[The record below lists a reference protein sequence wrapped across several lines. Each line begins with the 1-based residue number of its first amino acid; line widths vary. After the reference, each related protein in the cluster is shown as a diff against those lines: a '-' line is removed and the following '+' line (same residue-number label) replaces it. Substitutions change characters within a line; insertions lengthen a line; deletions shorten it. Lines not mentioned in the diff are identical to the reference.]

1 MCSGVHFSLIKIDW
15 NVAGHVE
22 RDSALRMETSKVAE
36 ITFAASG
43 TNYLPLMSLTRSSL
57 YIQPPRVARF
67 VQQRQDWVIKDSPC
81 LASVLK
87 APALSSWARREMRSC
102 TRTVSARR
110 SSGTRR
116 LPMPTFHEA
125 GRHLRLGLD
134 INALHPT
141 TRASASTRTLLH
153 VRNSVRKD

>member
-1 MCSGVHFSLIKIDW
+1 MCSGEYFSLIKIDW
-15 NVAGHVE
+15 NVSHVE
-22 RDSALRMETSKVAE
+22 RDSALRMKTSKVAE
-36 ITFAASG
+36 ITLVASG
-43 TNYLPLMSLTRSSL
+43 TDHFALMSLTRSSL
-57 YIQPPRVARF
+57 YIQPPRVARL
-67 VQQRQDWVIKDSPC
+67 VQQRQDWVIKVPMSCISPQGTSI
-81 LASVLK
+81 AIMG
-87 APALSSWARREMRSC
+87 ALRNAELH

-110 SSGTRR
+110 SSETRR